1 MKGYRKYFGKK
12 FLWFAIT
19 FVVAVILNFF
29 LPRMMPVDPVSAI
42 TGKMA
47 QGMTD
52 ASAVQEIYKRFEEE
66 FGTNLPLHEQFFR
79 FVKNALKGD
88 FGTSFSQYPR
98 PVSDII
104 GSAIMWTVCLQFPA
118 IIVGWLL
125 GNILGALAAYIRKG
139 FDKVLLPAFLFLGNV
154 PAFGM
159 AVMLLILFAVNLKWF
174 PIAGGYAFDMIPNF
188 SWAFIKS
195 VIQHYQLPFWSIV
208 LISIGGQAIGMR
220 SMSIY
225 ELNADYVKYARFLG
239 IKDSKIVGYVFRNA
253 MLPQVTGLALSIG
266 TMVGGALVAE
276 IIFSYPGLGSA
287 MYAGVTAADYPLISA
302 TTLIITV
309 MVLMATLVLDIVYGL
324 IDPRVKAAQFD

>member
-19 FVVAVILNFF
+19 FVVAVMLNFF

-42 TGKMA
+42 TGKLA
-47 QGMTD
+47 SGMTD
-52 ASAVQEIYKRFEEE
+52 ASAVQEIYKRFEKE

-79 FVKNALKGD
+79 FVKNALRGD

-98 PVSDII
+98 AVSDII

-118 IIVGWLL
+118 IITGWIL

-159 AVMLLILFAVNLKWF
+159 AVMLLLVFSVTLKWC

-188 SWAFIKS
+188 SWKFIKS
-195 VIQHYQLPFWSIV
+195 VIEHYQLPFWSIV

-309 MVLMATLVLDIVYGL
+309 MVLLATLILDIVYGL